1 MGNAAATQKLT
12 TWQAVLDVKVTR
24 DKLVKQK
31 RKLAGDCARLTG
43 DAKTL
48 LREGKKDRAALLI
61 KVRHG
66 RERDLAQLEGQIANM
81 ESLVSDLQRAE
92 TQGKVFESLKQGNE
106 ALKSLQALMP
116 IDEVQKLMDE
126 NAENLAQSDELNDLL
141 AGMSTADE
149 ADALVQLEALERELA
164 PPAAKVHLPPAPTHA
179 PQVPVEAGAEPVEA
193 QREAVLS

>member
-1 MGNAAATQKLT
+1 M
-12 TWQAVLDVKVTR
+12 KVTR

-31 RKLAGDCARLTG
+31 RKLASDCERLTG
-43 DAKTL
+43 DAKAL

-61 KVRHG
+61 KVRHQ
-66 RERDLAQLEGQIANM
+66 RERDLSQLEGQIANM
-81 ESLVSDLQRAE
+81 ESLVNDLQRAE

-106 ALKSLQALMP
+106 ALRNLQSLMP
-116 IDEVQKLMDE
+116 LDQVQKLMDE

-164 PPAAKVHLPPAPTHA
+164 PPAAAKVDLPSVPKHV
-179 PQVPVEAGAEPVEA
+179 PQLPVEPVKAE
-193 QREAVLS
+193 RKAVPS